1 MKKGNLIRFCALL
14 LCFCTFFTLN
24 VQGAGKKVFLKVNV
38 SNLDSKDSVE
48 LYFALSRQKTALERV
63 PIEKGVVKFYYNPI
77 ETGYYIIH
85 FPNGKNVLCVLVPDN
100 QIEMGID
107 ATSEMITFVKNSPEN
122 ELFMRFQ
129 QLMMKMEQRKD
140 SMVRAHQE
148 KPDPDIQK
156 KMQELE
162 NWRGSMLAKLCW
174 DNADNYAT
182 AALMDY
188 MKYEQAPVVFDTVFA
203 RLLRKYPN
211 DEYIKYRNKE
221 ISASKFLSVGAVAPD
236 FTLPD
241 TNGVPVS
248 LSSLRG
254 KVVVV
259 DFWASWC
266 RPCRQ
271 ENPNMVR
278 LYQDFHDKGLE
289 ILGVSL
295 DGDRTSWMNAIHN
308 DGLYWTQVSDLKRW
322 QCAAAQQ
329 YNVQGIPHT
338 VLLDREGKIVAKGLR
353 GAELRQKVQELLG
366 N

>member
-1 MKKGNLIRFCALL
+1 MKRNIIVRFWLL
-14 LCFCTFFTLN
+14 LLLGASFLN
-24 VQGAGKKVFLKVNV
+24 VQCAGKKVMFKGIVANYSV
-38 SNLDSKDSVE
+38 QDSVE
-48 LYFALSRQKTALERV
+48 LYDALGRQKAALEKAAL
-63 PIEKGVVKFYYNPI
+63 EKGVFKFYYNPVEI
-77 ETGYYIIH
+77 GYYIVH
-85 FPNGKNVLCVLVPDN
+85 FSNGKNVLCVLVPDR
-100 QIEMGID
+100 QIELGID
-107 ATSEMITFVKNSPEN
+107 ASNGMITSVKNSPEN
-122 ELFMRFQ
+122 DLFLQFQ
-129 QLMMKMEQRKD
+129 QMMVKLEQQKD

-162 NWRGSMLAKLCW
+162 NTRGSMLAKLCW

-241 TNGVPVS
+241 TNGVNVA
-248 LSSLRG
+248 LSSFRG

-278 LYQDFHDKGLE
+278 LYKDFHDKGFE

-295 DGDRTSWMNAIHN
+295 DGDRTSWMDAIHK

-329 YNVQGIPHT
+329 YNVQGIPFT
-338 VLLDREGKIVAKGLR
+338 VLLDRDGKIVAKGLR
-353 GAELRQKVQELLG
+353 GNELRQKVQELLG
-366 N
+366 K

>member
-1 MKKGNLIRFCALL
+1 MKKNIIVRFWLL
-14 LCFCTFFTLN
+14 LLLGASFLN
-24 VQGAGKKVFLKVNV
+24 VQCAGKKVMFKGIVANY
-38 SNLDSKDSVE
+38 SAQDSVE
-48 LYFALSRQKTALERV
+48 LYDALGRQKAALEKAAV
-63 PIEKGVVKFYYNPI
+63 EKGVFKFYYNPV
-77 ETGYYIIH
+77 ETGYYIVH
-85 FPNGKNVLCVLVPDN
+85 FSNGKNVLCVLVPDR
-100 QIEMGID
+100 QIELGID
-107 ATSEMITFVKNSPEN
+107 ASNGMITSVKNSPEN
-122 ELFMRFQ
+122 DLFLQFQ
-129 QLMMKMEQRKD
+129 QMMVKLEQQKD

-162 NWRGSMLAKLCW
+162 NRRGSMLAKLCW

-182 AALMDY
+182 AALLENI
-188 MKYEQAPVVFDTVFA
+188 KYEQSPVVFDTVFA
-203 RLLRKYPN
+203 RLSRKYPE
-211 DEYIKYRNKE
+211 DEYIRYRTDE
-221 ISASKFLSVGAVAPD
+221 ISASKFLAVGAEAPD

-241 TNGVPVS
+241 TNKVNVS
-248 LSSLRG
+248 LSSFRG

-278 LYQDFHDKGLE
+278 LYKDFHDKGLE

-295 DGDRTSWMNAIHN
+295 DGDRTSWMDAIHK

-329 YNVQGIPHT
+329 YRVTGIPFT
-338 VLLDREGKIVAKGLR
+338 VLIDRDGKIVAKGLR
-353 GAELRQKVQELLG
+353 GNELRQKVQELLG
-366 N
+366 K